1 MYFALYVLLDSNEL
15 VVDDVDEPETYLFL
29 EGAVRDG
36 DFLHL
41 LVVADVLVHDLP
53 GQLARLLELLHLKK

>member
-1 MYFALYVLLDSNEL
+1 MLASNEL
-15 VVDDVDEPETYLFL
+15 VIDDVNEPETYLFFQ
-29 EGAVRDG
+29 GAVRDG

-53 GQLARLLELLHLKK
+53 GQLARLLELLHLEK